1 MKAVTILKMLVLGAL
16 VSLVSCNREIRIDDN
31 LPAGNIIVEKVSGD
45 TVYVKPDLRDTE
57 GEWFYWAMRV
67 QGAQGKTLV
76 FKFPFACVG
85 VRGAVVS
92 LDKGKT
98 FSFAGNES
106 RYWYSFTW
114 TFGPKDKDVYFYECH
129 PYLLADWNSFVSS
142 IDKEDISLGVL
153 CQSREGKDVPRAT
166 IGRRDGKA
174 EHKVVIS
181 ARHHCSETMASYVM
195 EGIVKG
201 FLADDNTGKWLRDNV
216 ELTIVPFV
224 DYDGAMN
231 GDQGKNRRPHDHNR
245 DYTEFLYPETKA
257 LTELWKEKRPEII
270 LDLHCPWIY
279 GELNN
284 EHVYCPRGDPATT
297 PNMEAED
304 YFLSLVE
311 KEAKGLPYQV
321 SGNIPFGTNW
331 NTNQNYAQGL
341 SSLQWARINA
351 PGAQVC
357 CCFEIPFANARGT
370 EVNPES
376 ARIFGTSIAAAI
388 SDYYKEPR
396 F

>member
-1 MKAVTILKMLVLGAL
+1 MKKL
-16 VSLVSCNREIRIDDN
+16 VSIILLLTGILSVSAAYGRQIRIDTK
-31 LPAGNIIVEKVSGD
+31 LPAGNIIVEKMVGD

-57 GEWFYWAMRV
+57 GDWFYWAMRV
-67 QGAQGKTLV
+67 RGAQGKTLT
-76 FKFPFACVG
+76 FKFPHACVG

-92 LDKGKT
+92 KDHGKT
-98 FSFAGNES
+98 FFFAGNEN
-106 RYWYSFTW
+106 RYWYSFTF
-114 TFGPKDKDVYFYECH
+114 TFGPKDRDVFFYECH
-129 PYLLADWNSFVSS
+129 PYLLTDWKRFAKSL
-142 IDKEDISLGVL
+142 DKNYFREDVL
-153 CQSREGKDVPRAT
+153 CLSKEGKKVPFAT
-166 IGRRDGKA
+166 IGSKGVDYKHR
-174 EHKVVIS
+174 VVIS
-181 ARHHCSETMASYVM
+181 ARHHCSETIASFVM
-195 EGIVKG
+195 EGIAKG
-201 FLADDNTGKWLRDNV
+201 FMANDDTGRWLRDNV
-216 ELTIVPFV
+216 ELTIVPFI
-224 DYDGAMN
+224 DYDGAMK

-257 LTELWKEKRPEII
+257 LTELWTEKCPEII

-284 EHVYCPRGDPATT
+284 EHVYCPRGDPAIT

-304 YFLSLVE
+304 FFLSLVE

-321 SGNIPFGTNW
+321 SGNIPYGTNW
-331 NTNQNYAQGL
+331 NNNQNYAQGL
-341 SSLQWARINA
+341 SSLQWARMNA

-376 ARIFGTSIAAAI
+376 ARVFGTSIAAAI
-388 SDYYKEPR
+388 AGYFKESR

>member
-1 MKAVTILKMLVLGAL
+1 M
-16 VSLVSCNREIRIDDN
+16 IR
-31 LPAGNIIVEKVSGD
+31 
-45 TVYVKPDLRDTE
+45 
-57 GEWFYWAMRV
+57 
-67 QGAQGKTLV
+67 
-76 FKFPFACVG
+76 
-85 VRGAVVS
+85 
-92 LDKGKT
+92 
-98 FSFAGNES
+98 
-106 RYWYSFTW
+106 
-114 TFGPKDKDVYFYECH
+114 
-129 PYLLADWNSFVSS
+129 
-142 IDKEDISLGVL
+142 
-153 CQSREGKDVPRAT
+153 
-166 IGRRDGKA
+166 
-174 EHKVVIS
+174 
-181 ARHHCSETMASYVM
+181 
-195 EGIVKG
+195 
-201 FLADDNTGKWLRDNV
+201 
-216 ELTIVPFV
+216 
-224 DYDGAMN
+224 
-231 GDQGKNRRPHDHNR
+231 DQGKNRRPHDHNR

-257 LTELWKEKRPEII
+257 LTELWKEKCPEII

-297 PNMEAED
+297 PNIEAED

-388 SDYYKEPR
+388 SDYYKDPR